1 MGSER
6 EEDNNIEKQ
15 RMRNRSEIPM
25 TPAPDNYDHF
35 QRALRKHFI
44 TVNDK
49 YLRAPSPR
57 PATQQNSANN
67 SQMQIESDRE
77 V

>member
-1 MGSER
+1 
-6 EEDNNIEKQ
+6 
-15 RMRNRSEIPM
+15 M

-49 YLRAPSPR
+49 YVRAPSPR
-57 PATQQNSANN
+57 TNNTQHNSANN